1 MTTSSALSVRIRE
14 ATAAE
19 HRAAETRGFITRLM
33 DGEFD
38 LATYTRY
45 LVQYAHVYR
54 ALESRPARPGDPA
67 LINDSRL
74 DRYPSIA
81 SDLKHL
87 GAADWDSH
95 GATDATRAY
104 CAHLEAIPEDDIPRY
119 LAHHYTRY
127 LGDLSGGQAIGTLMS
142 RHYGATADQLS
153 FYRFEQIPA
162 APRFKNEYRAALDA
176 LDFTPEQEQSF
187 VDESLV
193 AFRLNGAIFDE
204 LGETQP
210 SPASGP

>member
-1 MTTSSALSVRIRE
+1 MAPSTTLSARIRE

-45 LVQYAHVYR
+45 LIQYAHVYR
-54 ALESRPARPGDPA
+54 ALESRTPQPGDPA

-74 DRYPSIA
+74 DRFPSIA
-81 SDLKHL
+81 SDLDHL
-87 GAADWDSH
+87 GASDW
-95 GATDATRAY
+95 ATHAPVDATHAY
-104 CAHLEAIPEDDIPRY
+104 CAHLKSIPVDDVPRY

-142 RHYGATADQLS
+142 RHYGATPEQLS
-153 FYRFEQIPA
+153 FYRFEKIPA
-162 APRFKNEYRAALDA
+162 APRFKAEYRAALDA
-176 LDFTPEQEQSF
+176 LDFTPDQEQAF

-193 AFRLNGAIFDE
+193 AFRLNGAVFDE
-204 LGETQP
+204 LGATQP
-210 SPASGP
+210 SPA